1 MTDLDKLRIKPL
13 DEKSDFGLW
22 KIRVNAVLRDKG
34 LLETLQDGA
43 SETSSAAADSDPAK
57 TQERLAKASA
67 IIVSTLGDKALCVVR
82 HVIEDPAQMMT
93 KLDERY
99 NSKTL
104 AAKISKMSELVSVH
118 YTDRS
123 KDISTHIDRLDSLV
137 SQIKGMRIPFD
148 DTMAIGILIA
158 SIKVT
163 RLAPVVAAIKT
174 IPDKDITWDAVAAR
188 LIEDWKDLPKI
199 QEETSFTARRTC
211 GFCGRSGHTDKFC
224 KYKKQFLAK
233 YSNDSDNDNDDHR
246 GHRSERDA

>member
-1 MTDLDKLRIKPL
+1 MTDNDKHRVKPL
-13 DEKSDFGLW
+13 TEQSDFGLW
-22 KIRVNAVLRDKG
+22 KIRINAVLRDKG
-34 LLETLQDGA
+34 LLEAAQDGA
-43 SETSSAAADSDPAK
+43 SQSSSTAVDIDPAK
-57 TQERLAKASA
+57 RQERRDKASA
-67 IIVSTLGDKALCVVR
+67 IIVAALGDKALRVVR

-123 KDISTHIDRLDSLV
+123 KDISTHIDRLDGLV
-137 SQIKGMRIPFD
+137 SQIKGMQIPLD

-188 LIEDWKDLPKI
+188 LIEDWKDLPKL
-199 QEETSFTARRTC
+199 QEETSMTARRTC

-224 KYKKQFLAK
+224 KFKKQFLAK
-233 YSNDSDNDNDDHR
+233 YSNDSDNDTDDHH